1 MYKTR
6 LFKNDAIFCRQR
18 FFASSFANS
27 LVITYPLTNI
37 PYKFASWFF
46 FIYFLAL
53 HRVL

>member
-6 LFKNDAIFCRQR
+6 LFKNDAIFCRQC
-18 FFASSFANS
+18 FVTSSFANS
-27 LVITYPLTNI
+27 LVITYPLSDI

-46 FIYFLAL
+46 CIYFLAL